1 MFPNRRQGQRQ
12 NDRCG
17 SLVSPS
23 LFSSVPVESLI
34 VLFSVVV
41 SYFITFNFS
50 DIISEKVSIKKWSK
64 IQTKNTD
71 HSSSRFFYF
80 QSLPYS
86 CISSDKSYGKF
97 ATSCKKDKTSFCQ
110 LGAISRSMIIHD

>member
-1 MFPNRRQGQRQ
+1 MFPNRRQAQRQ

-41 SYFITFNFS
+41 SYFIIFNFS
-50 DIISEKVSIKKWSK
+50 DLISEKVSIKNGVKY
-64 IQTKNTD
+64 
-71 HSSSRFFYF
+71 R
-80 QSLPYS
+80 L
-86 CISSDKSYGKF
+86 
-97 ATSCKKDKTSFCQ
+97 KKLIT
-110 LGAISRSMIIHD
+110 

>member
-1 MFPNRRQGQRQ
+1 MFPNRRQAQTQ

-41 SYFITFNFS
+41 SYFIIFNFS
-50 DIISEKVSIKKWSK
+50 DLISEKVSIKNGVKY
-64 IQTKNTD
+64 
-71 HSSSRFFYF
+71 R
-80 QSLPYS
+80 L
-86 CISSDKSYGKF
+86 
-97 ATSCKKDKTSFCQ
+97 KKLIT
-110 LGAISRSMIIHD
+110 